1 MNPIVTVV
9 VSLISATCLST
20 IVSALPGQ
28 LALAWGSSFG
38 NCGLGFGCG
47 VSVAEDPVVFHKTS
61 SNVPSTLSLTGPTPS
76 VTERDSQPVVVDR
89 DRAGTAVA
97 TCNPGEVVTGGGF
110 RYITITP
117 FPVGGHP
124 ITTASVPVGNS
135 WRVSV
140 FNPSN
145 AAGKISFL
153 AVAECASLVT

>member
-1 MNPIVTVV
+1 MNLTVTVV
-9 VSLISATCLST
+9 VSLISATSLST
-20 IVSALPGQ
+20 MVYPLSGQ
-28 LALAWGSSFG
+28 LALAWGSSFD
-38 NCGLGFGCG
+38 CGLGFGCG
-47 VSVAEDPVVFHKTS
+47 GIAEDPVVFHKTS

-97 TCNPGEVVTGGGF
+97 TCNPGEEVTGGGF

-117 FPVGGHP
+117 FPAGGHP
-124 ITTASVPVGNS
+124 ITTASVPTGNS

-145 AAGKISFL
+145 AAGEISFL
-153 AVAECASLVT
+153 AVAECAGLVT